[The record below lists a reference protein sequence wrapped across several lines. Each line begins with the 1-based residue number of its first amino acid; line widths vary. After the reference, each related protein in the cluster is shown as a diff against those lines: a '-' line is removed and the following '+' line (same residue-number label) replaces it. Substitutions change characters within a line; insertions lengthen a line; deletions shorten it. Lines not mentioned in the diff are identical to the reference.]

1 MRDVIVA
8 WMAQLERE
16 YDIRI
21 IYACENGSRNWG
33 MESPDS
39 DWDVRFVFKRS
50 PYHYLTSLSTKNQV
64 IIRKEESGAA
74 VLECQGWDIYKV
86 RTMMAKSNP
95 VLIEWMTSDIIYKDI
110 GGAFLRQLYET
121 ATTRYN
127 PLALA
132 YHYRSMG
139 KNNYYKYIDRGN
151 DVCYK
156 RYLYAF
162 RGLFNAMWVVFNKS
176 LPPAHFEDAVKL
188 SDFLPAKIKVTAQFL
203 IDNKRKMFDKTPISR
218 IDFFDKYLHEQFELF
233 EIPHDINHRVE
244 FTRDFDKAIVGEVLR
259 E

>member
-1 MRDVIVA
+1 MRDIIVA
-8 WMAQLERE
+8 WMAQLERDL
-16 YDIRI
+16 DIQI

-39 DWDVRFVFKRS
+39 DYDVRFIFKR
-50 PYHYLTSLSTKNQV
+50 PYRHYLKSLSTTNQV
-64 IIRKEESGAA
+64 IIRKEESSAV

-86 RTMMAKSNP
+86 RTMIQKSNP

-110 GGAFLRQLYET
+110 GGDFLWQLH
-121 ATTRYN
+121 AIASLKYN

-139 KNNYYKYIDRGN
+139 KNNFYKYVVKGT

-188 SDFLPAKIKVTAQFL
+188 SDFLPADIKSHILYIIQMKRTA
-203 IDNKRKMFDKTPISR
+203 KDKAQISR
-218 IDFFDKYLHEQFELF
+218 IDSLDTYLDEQFELF
-233 EIPHDINHRVE
+233 EIPNDLNHRVE
-244 FTRDFDKAIVGEVLR
+244 LDREFDEAIVAEVLR